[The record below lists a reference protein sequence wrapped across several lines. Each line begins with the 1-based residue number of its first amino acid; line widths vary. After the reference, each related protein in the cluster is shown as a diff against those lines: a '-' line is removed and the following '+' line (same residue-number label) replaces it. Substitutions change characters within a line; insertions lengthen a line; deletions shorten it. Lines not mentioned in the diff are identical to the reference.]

1 MLACC
6 SPPSGTLLALPLPL
20 RPLHHYLPDGRKGMD
35 PSSQKTASPTL
46 SSRLSSSE
54 PSHRSPVIFLPL
66 HKAILLNIS
75 KKYSLT
81 PSLFIYKNQLS
92 TLLLC
97 SIWILEQPGLYLA
110 EIPLLSPQIPAQPQ
124 LQGRRGWRA
133 EGVCRVAPRGMRA
146 SFSCYLVISSPGWAS
161 FSVIPSLSHTDVL
174 QEERGRAKGRGSR
187 KTEPQSVARLRGAE
201 GEYLCMG
208 LGSGSNSPRPAPP
221 RPQGVN
227 MLMTFEMATWD
238 YPTE

>member
-1 MLACC
+1 MKSEHGRGIAHSSGCGRRPGREHPADAQDTVTVSTDKLAALLLRGPSWRSPYLSAPS
-6 SPPSGTLLALPLPL
+6 SPPPFPN
-20 RPLHHYLPDGRKGMD
+20 GRKGTD
-35 PSSQKTASPTL
+35 PSSQEAPSPTL
-46 SSRLSSSE
+46 SSLLSSSE

-124 LQGRRGWRA
+124 LQGLG
-133 EGVCRVAPRGMRA
+133 GGGGLGGCRVAPRGMRA
-146 SFSCYLVISSPGWAS
+146 SFACYLAISS
-161 FSVIPSLSHTDVL
+161 
-174 QEERGRAKGRGSR
+174 KY
-187 KTEPQSVARLRGAE
+187 RLG
-201 GEYLCMG
+201 
-208 LGSGSNSPRPAPP
+208 
-221 RPQGVN
+221 
-227 MLMTFEMATWD
+227 
-238 YPTE
+238 